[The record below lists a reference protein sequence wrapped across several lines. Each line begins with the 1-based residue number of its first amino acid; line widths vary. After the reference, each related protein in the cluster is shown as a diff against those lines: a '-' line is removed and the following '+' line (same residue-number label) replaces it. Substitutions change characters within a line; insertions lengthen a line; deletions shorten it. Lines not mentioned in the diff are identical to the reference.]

1 MKKDFW
7 RKKPIKEFN
16 TEQTMYS
23 LVTDEAKNDLDLDAV
38 SFMGSSMK
46 YKELF
51 TSSDD
56 LAKAF
61 KSMGVKE
68 DDNVAI
74 LTINMPLVQQS
85 LLALSKIGATMSWI
99 DLRTQEQDLINYIN
113 NGKSK
118 VVVVFDEMLPL
129 IEKVVNDINVERVIV
144 CSPKEYLNPAIRFLA
159 NLKDKKEGKKIEIPS
174 DDRFVKFSDFIKEGK
189 HSPEVS
195 TANYKE
201 DRPTLIVQS
210 SGSTGKAKQIVHSE
224 RNLNSQVQKM
234 AYLDFPLYKGN
245 TMFVAVPPF
254 IIYGLATSIYSSLAF
269 TMNAEMCPFVESDTV
284 YKSLGKFDVSF
295 AVPLHYRYMYDKIRE
310 LKKDIDILDKNNDSK
325 SKKILKE
332 KLKELSRVIKG
343 LEKAQLLGSG
353 GDKISAEELI
363 NMQHEFNT
371 PIANGFGNNEC
382 LGPTIVTPMYANKP
396 GAVGVPMHG
405 VDVKFVNPDTEEEVN
420 PGELGELHVSTDNLF
435 IEYLN
440 NEEETKKIKYTDE
453 NGKEWVRT
461 GDLCIMDSEGYVTPM
476 GRSRRLIISD
486 GFKISPDT
494 IEEVIMSL
502 QYIKDCVV
510 VGVPDDKLG
519 NVPMAFI
526 ELEDNYSINDVLEDI
541 KEKCSKTI
549 PQYEIPKYFEQI
561 DEIPYTQNGK
571 HDFRKLEELGNEY
584 IENIKKDVK
593 NLQKSKTII

>member
-129 IEKVVNDINVERVIV
+129 IENIIDDINVERVIV

-189 HSPEVS
+189 NTSSVS
-195 TANYKE
+195 TANFKE
-201 DRPTLIVQS
+201 DRPSLIIQS

-224 RNLNSQVQKM
+224 KNVNSQVQKM
-234 AYLDFPLYKGN
+234 AYLDFPFYKGN

-254 IIYGLATSIYSSLAF
+254 IIYGLANSIYSSLAF
-269 TMNAEMCPFVESDTV
+269 TMNAEMCPFVENNIV
-284 YKSLGKFDVSF
+284 YNGLGKFDISF
-295 AVPLHYRYMYDKIRE
+295 AVPLHYRYIYEQLNKLKNDIKILENSSNSNDK
-310 LKKDIDILDKNNDSK
+310 KK
-325 SKKILKE
+325 LKE
-332 KLKELSRVIKG
+332 KLKEFKRIVKG
-343 LEKAQLLGSG
+343 LERAQLFGSG
-353 GDKISAEELI
+353 GDKISTEEVI
-363 NMQHEFNT
+363 EMQQAFNT

-382 LGPTIVTPMYANKP
+382 LGPTIVTPMYVNKP
-396 GAVGVPMHG
+396 GTVGIPMHG
-405 VDVKFVNPDTEEEVN
+405 VEIKFVNSDTGEEVKKGE
-420 PGELGELHVSTDNLF
+420 PGELYVSSDNLF
-435 IEYLN
+435 LKYLN
-440 NEEETKKIKYTDE
+440 NEEETKRIKVTDE
-453 NGKEWVRT
+453 NGKQWVKT
-461 GDLCIMDSEGYVTPM
+461 GDICVEDQDGFIIPM

-494 IEEVIMSL
+494 IEETLMTL
-502 QYIKDCVV
+502 NYIKDCVV
-510 VGVPDDKLG
+510 VGVPDEELG